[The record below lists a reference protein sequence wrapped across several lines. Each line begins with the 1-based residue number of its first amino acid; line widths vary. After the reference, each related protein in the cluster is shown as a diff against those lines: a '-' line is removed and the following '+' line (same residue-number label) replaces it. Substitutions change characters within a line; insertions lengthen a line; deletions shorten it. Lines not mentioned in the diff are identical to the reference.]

1 MKNIKFKNKIKVL
14 NIYNQ
19 KTMSDISYSNNKK
32 VYQMFF
38 ILFFFQ
44 LFGKVSPQLDNIIQL
59 NYDNYI
65 YNHISINS
73 EGDMIIDSSSS
84 INKERIFYGLKK
96 MGILILALRILIIC
110 QLIEKIIQEEMKG
123 KQCL

>member
-1 MKNIKFKNKIKVL
+1 MINITFKNKIKVL

-19 KTMSDISYSNNKK
+19 KIMSDISYSNKK
-32 VYQMFF
+32 KIYQIFL
-38 ILFFFQ
+38 ILFLFK

-59 NYDNYI
+59 NYNNYI

-84 INKERIFYGLKK
+84 INK
-96 MGILILALRILIIC
+96 
-110 QLIEKIIQEEMKG
+110 
-123 KQCL
+123 